1 MSISIKRIAAGLLA
15 STAVLGAAVVGAN
28 PADALNPVTDT
39 RFAGTNRF
47 DTARQTALAAYPLGA
62 TDVVLARGDLF
73 PDALAGSYLAGSL
86 NGPVLLTES
95 DSLHPEALA
104 GLTALGATT
113 VHLLGS
119 EAALSANVRNQVT
132 AAGFATTRIGGGNR
146 YDTAAQVA
154 TTPGA
159 AVVGTLGGFGKTAI
173 VASGENFPDALA
185 AGPIAHRADF
195 PLLLTRP
202 DSLPTE
208 TAAALST
215 LGIQHVL
222 MIGGTSAVNDS
233 VKAAI
238 EATGVSVDRRFG
250 PDRFATAAN
259 LAGFAR
265 TTLGW
270 TVDELILATGF
281 GFADAVSAGALG
293 GVKSA
298 PIVLTDDVLPA
309 PSVQVCTDNQPTLT
323 KLFVE
328 GGPTVVTPGA
338 VNACRIAGQGPVIV
352 LPEPSLSGY
361 VWADQENAPAY
372 SPHAGYQYNST
383 GGTNTIVRNAAGDY
397 TVTFPGL
404 GVNAGTVNVTGYA
417 TNNRC
422 KVEEWEAVAGG
433 ALEVDVQ
440 CSTPAGIGQNTK
452 FTASFQRPAA
462 GAGPRGYVWSNVAD
476 PPAEYSPHAAYQF
489 NSTGATNTV
498 TKTGPGAYNVKLAGL
513 GGPGGHVQVTAY
525 GSTTQQCKVE
535 NWNPSGPD
543 QVVVVRCFT
552 PAGVAADSRFTMTY
566 VKDTRLISGAPAPH
580 AYLWASSA
588 INPAYTPNVA
598 YQHSSS
604 GSDATIAKT
613 GVGTYE
619 VTLPGA
625 GSPAGGHVE
634 VTSYGPGDQ
643 HCNVNSWN
651 SVGGDEKVQV
661 RCYDS
666 IGASSD
672 SRFTLAFV
680 S

>member
-15 STAVLGAAVVGAN
+15 STVVLGAAVVGAN

-39 RFAGTNRF
+39 RFAGANRY

-62 TDVVLARGDLF
+62 NNVVLARGDLF

-86 NGPVLLTES
+86 NAPVLLTES
-95 DSLHPEALA
+95 GSLHPEALA
-104 GLTALGATT
+104 GLVALGANT

-132 AAGFATTRIGGGNR
+132 AAGFATTRIGGDNR
-146 YDTAAQVA
+146 YDTAAKVA

-159 AVVGTLGGFGKTAI
+159 AVVGVLGGFGRTAI

-208 TAAALST
+208 TAGALST

-222 MIGGTSAVNDS
+222 MIGGTTAVNDS
-233 VKAAI
+233 VKTAI

-293 GVKSA
+293 GVRSA

-352 LPEPSLSGY
+352 LPEPTLAGY
-361 VWADQENAPAY
+361 VWANQAASPAY
-372 SPHAGYQYNST
+372 TPSTAYQYNST
-383 GGTNTIVRNAAGDY
+383 GGTNTVVRNAAGDY
-397 TVTFPGL
+397 TVRFPGL
-404 GVNAGTVNVTGYA
+404 GVAAGTVSVTSYA
-417 TNNRC
+417 TADRC
-422 KVEEWEAVAGG
+422 KVEGWDPAAGG
-433 ALEVDVQ
+433 ALDVD
-440 CSTPAGIGQNTK
+440 
-452 FTASFQRPAA
+452 
-462 GAGPRGYVWSNVAD
+462 
-476 PPAEYSPHAAYQF
+476 
-489 NSTGATNTV
+489 
-498 TKTGPGAYNVKLAGL
+498 
-513 GGPGGHVQVTAY
+513 
-525 GSTTQQCKVE
+525 
-535 NWNPSGPD
+535 
-543 QVVVVRCFT
+543 VRCFT
-552 PAGVAADSRFTMTY
+552 PAGVAD
-566 VKDTRLISGAPAPH
+566 
-580 AYLWASSA
+580 
-588 INPAYTPNVA
+588 
-598 YQHSSS
+598 
-604 GSDATIAKT
+604 DA
-613 GVGTYE
+613 
-619 VTLPGA
+619 
-625 GSPAGGHVE
+625 
-634 VTSYGPGDQ
+634 
-643 HCNVNSWN
+643 
-651 SVGGDEKVQV
+651 
-661 RCYDS
+661 
-666 IGASSD
+666 
-672 SRFTLAFV
+672 
-680 S
+680 